1 MLDIRAEVANALLWD
16 IAIPCHRVTADVDGG
31 GWVTLQ
37 GVVEWAYQRSLAE
50 ADARRVPGV
59 TGVKNEIAV
68 CGANYDHS
76 NGRPATP
83 DEVDDLLRG
92 RMKILGL
99 DVDAIERE
107 FHEVFDKIKRNCPS
121 CSVREPCALDLKR
134 DPNTLMW
141 EAYCLNSDVLN
152 ALVALTE
159 VIR

>member
-1 MLDIRAEVANALLWD
+1 MPRRRGRCHQQGADAEASRGA
-16 IAIPCHRVTADVDGG
+16 
-31 GWVTLQ
+31 LQ
-37 GVVEWAYQRSLAE
+37 GLVEWAYQRSLAE
-50 ADARRVPGV
+50 ADVRRVPGV
-59 TGVKNEIAV
+59 TGIKNEIAV
-68 CGANYDHS
+68 RGVDYDQ
-76 NGRPATP
+76 PTTP

-99 DVDAIERE
+99 DVDAIGRE

-121 CSVREPCALDLKR
+121 CSDREPCALDLKR

-141 EAYCLNSDVLN
+141 EAYCPNSDVLN

>member
-1 MLDIRAEVANALLWD
+1 MLDIRAKVANALHWD
-16 IAIPCHRVTADVDGG
+16 IAIPRHRVTAEVDGG
-31 GWVTLQ
+31 RVTLQ

-50 ADARRVPGV
+50 ADVRRVPGV
-59 TGVKNEIAV
+59 TGIKNEIAV
-68 CGANYDHS
+68 RGADADHS
-76 NGRPATP
+76 MGKPTTP

-107 FHEVFDKIKRNCPS
+107 FPKVFDKIKRSCPR
-121 CSVREPCALDLKR
+121 CSDREPCALDLKH

-141 EAYCLNSDVLN
+141 EAYCPNSDVLN

>member
-1 MLDIRAEVANALLWD
+1 MGVPEVPRRGGRA
-16 IAIPCHRVTADVDGG
+16 R
-31 GWVTLQ
+31 
-37 GVVEWAYQRSLAE
+37 
-50 ADARRVPGV
+50 PGV
-59 TGVKNEIAV
+59 TGIKNEIAV
-68 CGANYDHS
+68 RGLDYDQ
-76 NGRPATP
+76 PTTP

-99 DVDAIERE
+99 DVDAIGRE

-121 CSVREPCALDLKR
+121 CSDRKACALDLKR

-141 EAYCLNSDVLN
+141 EAYCPNSDVLN

>member
-1 MLDIRAEVANALLWD
+1 MMDIRAEVANALHWD
-16 IAIPCHRVTADVDGG
+16 IAIPRHRVTADVHG

-50 ADARRVPGV
+50 ADVRRVPGV
-59 TGVKNEIAV
+59 TGIKNEIAV
-68 CGANYDHS
+68 RGAHTDHS
-76 NGRPATP
+76 MAKPPTP
-83 DEVDDLLRG
+83 DDVDDLLRSW
-92 RMKILGL
+92 MKILGL

-121 CSVREPCALDLKR
+121 CSDREPCALDLKS
-134 DPNTLMW
+134 DPDTLVW
-141 EAYCLNSDVLN
+141 EAYCPNSDALN